1 MNPGDRYLLCYS
13 FSCICLK
20 FLFHCKVRSKGGGHS
35 PWSRWKPPAPG
46 SWAGSPRPPP
56 SGFQVGRVFLSLFSF
71 SPSPA
76 PPLRQVPLFQF
87 YLLKVMTLPRLRPP
101 PCDGLAAA
109 LSVTSVPP
117 SPASFSLG
125 MPHCFEDKVQA
136 PSSVCEAAW
145 PGRPSPCQRHG
156 GRRVD
161 DVLHPEAPS
170 AAALPPQGAPAA
182 SCLLPPPW
190 AASPAPH
197 PAPARPPARSCV
209 ILGKSLDPSVPVFSS
224 AGPDRGNGAS
234 GTKRS
239 GRGSLGE

>member
-1 MNPGDRYLLCYS
+1 MEPLEAAC
-13 FSCICLK
+13 
-20 FLFHCKVRSKGGGHS
+20 
-35 PWSRWKPPAPG
+35 PWELGWLA
-46 SWAGSPRPPP
+46 PP

-76 PPLRQVPLFQF
+76 PPPRQLPLFQF

-170 AAALPPQGAPAA
+170 AAALPPRAPPPPPAA
-182 SCLLPPPW
+182 ALGCLP
-190 AASPAPH
+190 
-197 PAPARPPARSCV
+197 
-209 ILGKSLDPSVPVFSS
+209 GT
-224 AGPDRGNGAS
+224 AS
-234 GTKRS
+234 GPRAAPCSLLCDPGQVTRPF
-239 GRGSLGE
+239 GARVLIRGAGQG